1 LTKILYTED
10 LESTIGLVELRTF
23 LAVAE
28 ARSFTRAAVRLRQ
41 DKSLVSRRVRTVEAS
56 LGVSLFV
63 RTTRSVRL
71 TAEGEQLV
79 CKLAPLLAGLDAAL
93 GDSPARAAI
102 PSGTVTIT
110 STPDLGRNLLAP
122 ALVSFRVRYPA
133 VRVSVV
139 LLGEFVDLMRA
150 DVDLALRVG
159 KPGGREL
166 IARRVGAL
174 DAGLFASPA
183 YLERRGTPHT
193 LDELG
198 RHERLW
204 PTPAQGQRTFAPGK
218 PPPPADIEC
227 ADFGLLA
234 ELARLGGG
242 IALLPTF
249 VAARDVATGTL
260 IRVLPTMTLGGA
272 PLYLVSRPL
281 RPMPARVTAL
291 RDHLRE
297 VLRAFAS

>member
-1 LTKILYTED
+1 M
-10 LESTIGLVELRTF
+10 ESTISLVDLRTL

-28 ARSFTRAAVRLRQ
+28 ARSFTRAAARLRQ
-41 DKSLVSRRVRTVEAS
+41 DKSLVSRRVRALEAA
-56 LGVSLFV
+56 LRVSLFA

-71 TAEGEQLV
+71 TTEGEQLV
-79 CKLAPLLAGLDAAL
+79 RKLAPLVAGLDEAL
-93 GDSPARAAI
+93 GDPPARTAI

-122 ALVSFRVRYPA
+122 ALVSFRARYPA

-139 LLGEFVDLMRA
+139 LVGELVDLMRD

-159 KPGGREL
+159 KPGGSTL
-166 IARRVGAL
+166 IARKVGAL
-174 DAGLFASPA
+174 DAGLYASPA
-183 YLERRGTPHT
+183 YLERRGTPK
-193 LDELG
+193 ELAELAA
-198 RHERLW
+198 HERLW
-204 PTPAQGQRTFAPGK
+204 PALPAGQRTFAPGRT
-218 PPPPADIEC
+218 PPAPDIQC
-227 ADFGLLA
+227 ADFSLLA

-249 VAARDVATGTL
+249 VAATDVVARSL
-260 IRVLPTMTLGGA
+260 VRVLPTWTVGGA

-281 RPMPARVTAL
+281 RPLPARVAAL

-297 VLRAFAS
+297 ALQGS